1 MTVVE
6 KTGTLTSSGA
16 TDSYT
21 FTNMHKGELLK
32 VEIRVSA
39 SSAFKMYTL
48 QDDGS
53 SVDEYIIGTATETMT
68 VASATHL
75 NPGTG
80 FVDSKGAA
88 PTTNIFSA
96 FVVSRNQIKIDG
108 SSMADNDTWSVD
120 LTVRD

>member
-1 MTVVE
+1 MTVVQ
-6 KTGTLTSSGA
+6 KSGTLTSSGA

-21 FTNMHKGELLK
+21 FETMNKGELLK

-53 SVDEYIIGTATETMT
+53 NVDEYIIGTATQSMT

-80 FVDSKGAA
+80 FVEADGGS
-88 PTTNIFSA
+88 PTLDVFSA

-120 LTVRD
+120 ITMRD